1 MIPQE
6 RSRDKI
12 REEIDN
18 SHRFN
23 SFADQR
29 SQNFVKWYFFVVAL
43 KQLINITQARRWP
56 RLYVRRFGDA

>member
-1 MIPQE
+1 MTRVVTMIPQE
-6 RSRDKI
+6 QSPRDKI

-29 SQNFVKWYFFVVAL
+29 SQNFVKWYFFMVAL
-43 KQLINITQARRWP
+43 KPLINITQAR
-56 RLYVRRFGDA
+56 